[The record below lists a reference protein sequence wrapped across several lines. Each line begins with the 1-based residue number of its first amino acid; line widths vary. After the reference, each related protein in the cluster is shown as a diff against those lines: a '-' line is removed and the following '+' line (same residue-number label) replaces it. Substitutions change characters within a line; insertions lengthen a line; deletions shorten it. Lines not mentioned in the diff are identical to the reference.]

1 MSTGVKAG
9 RTNFLHYNSAYVPSP
24 LAGYASPTWVVIDR
38 IGDLDRNNTKQS
50 TEVDM
55 RASPTT
61 IVVYGN
67 KNREITFTYYKRQG
81 STDTVFNKLL
91 DSFENDTV
99 MDIRIGETDSAVV
112 GGVYDRGPFTV
123 AEMTKSEPIAGVDT
137 YEVKMNVADAEQT
150 VGVPYLY
157 QPNLVVPGGG

>member
-9 RTNFLHYNSAYVPSP
+9 RTNFLHYNVDYVADPI
-24 LAGYASPTWVVIDR
+24 AGYASPDWVVINR

-55 RASPTT
+55 RVSPTT

-67 KNREITFTYYKRQG
+67 KSREITFTYYKKQG

-91 DSFENDTV
+91 DSFENDTI
-99 MDIRIGETDSAVV
+99 MDMRIGETNSAVV
-112 GGVYDRGPFTV
+112 GGVYDRGPFIV

-137 YEVKMNVADAEQT
+137 FEVKMNVADAEQT
-150 VGVPYLY
+150 TGVPYLY
-157 QPNLVVPGGG
+157 QANLVVPE

>member
-9 RTNFLHYNSAYVPSP
+9 RTNFLHYNDDYVASP
-24 LAGYASPTWVVIDR
+24 IAGYAAPDWIVINR

-55 RASPTT
+55 RASTTT

-67 KNREITFTYYKRQG
+67 KSREITFTYYKKQG
-81 STDTVFNKLL
+81 ATDTVFNKLL

-99 MDIRIGETDSAVV
+99 MDMRIGETNSAVV
-112 GGVYDRGPFTV
+112 GGVYDRGPFIV
-123 AEMTKSEPIAGVDT
+123 SEMTKSEPIAGVDT
-137 YEVKMNVADAEQT
+137 FEIKMNVADAEQT
-150 VGVPYLY
+150 AGVPYLY
-157 QPNLVVPGGG
+157 QANLVVPGP